1 MRISVHYQID
11 GHLILNE
18 ISLTA
23 EPAPTRRTR
32 YSLEF
37 KQRIVEASFA
47 PGASIARLAREHG
60 LNANQLFNWRY
71 QYRKG
76 QLGPVCLSPPLLPVE
91 VIDPIAAPATSSPPP
106 QTASSLELT
115 LAKGCLSIHGRPD
128 PETLRLVLQV
138 LTA

>member
-1 MRISVHYQID
+1 M
-11 GHLILNE
+11 NE
-18 ISLTA
+18 ISLTT
-23 EPAPTRRTR
+23 EPAPIRRSR
-32 YSLEF
+32 YSPEF

-76 QLGPVCLSPPLLPVE
+76 QLGPVTPSPPLLPVE
-91 VIDPIAAPATSSPPP
+91 VINPIVAPPATSPNP
-106 QTASSLELT
+106 QTPSRLELT
-115 LAKGCLSIHGRPD
+115 LAKGRLSIHGRPD

>member
-1 MRISVHYQID
+1 M
-11 GHLILNE
+11 NE
-18 ISLTA
+18 ISLAA
-23 EPAPTRRTR
+23 EPAPIRRTR

-47 PGASIARLAREHG
+47 PGTSIAQLAREHG

-76 QLGPVCLSPPLLPVE
+76 QLGPVSSSPSLLPVE
-91 VIDPIAAPATSSPPP
+91 VIDPIAAPATTSPPP
-106 QTASSLELT
+106 QTASRLELT
-115 LAKGCLSIHGRPD
+115 LAKGRLSIHGCPD

-138 LTA
+138 LTS

>member
-1 MRISVHYQID
+1 M
-11 GHLILNE
+11 NE
-18 ISLTA
+18 ISPTA
-23 EPAPTRRTR
+23 EPAPSRRTR

-37 KQRIVEASFA
+37 KQRLVQASFA

-76 QLGPVCLSPPLLPVE
+76 QLGPVSPSPLLLPVDI
-91 VIDPIAAPATSSPPP
+91 IDAMAAPASTSPTP

-115 LAKGCLSIHGRPD
+115 LDKGRLSIHGRPD

>member
-1 MRISVHYQID
+1 M
-11 GHLILNE
+11 NE
-18 ISLTA
+18 ILPTA
-23 EPAPTRRTR
+23 EPAPSRRTR

-37 KQRIVEASFA
+37 KHRLVQASFA

-76 QLGPVCLSPPLLPVE
+76 QLGPVSPSPLILTVDI
-91 VIDPIAAPATSSPPP
+91 IDAMAAPASTTPTP
-106 QTASSLELT
+106 QTASHLELT
-115 LAKGCLSIHGRPD
+115 LAKGRLSIHGRPD

>member
-1 MRISVHYQID
+1 M
-11 GHLILNE
+11 NE
-18 ISLTA
+18 ISPTA
-23 EPAPTRRTR
+23 EPARSRRTR

-37 KQRIVEASFA
+37 KQRLVQASFA

-76 QLGPVCLSPPLLPVE
+76 QLGPVSPSPLLLPVDI
-91 VIDPIAAPATSSPPP
+91 IDAMAAPASTSPTP
-106 QTASSLELT
+106 QTASRLELT
-115 LAKGCLSIHGRPD
+115 LAKGRLSIHGRPD

>member
-1 MRISVHYQID
+1 M
-11 GHLILNE
+11 NE
-18 ISLTA
+18 ISPTA
-23 EPAPTRRTR
+23 EPAPSRRTR

-37 KQRIVEASFA
+37 KQRLVQASFA

-76 QLGPVCLSPPLLPVE
+76 QLGPVSLSPLLLPVDI
-91 VIDPIAAPATSSPPP
+91 IDARAAPASTSPTP

-115 LAKGCLSIHGRPD
+115 LAKGRLSIYGRPD

>member
-1 MRISVHYQID
+1 M
-11 GHLILNE
+11 NE
-18 ISLTA
+18 ISPTA
-23 EPAPTRRTR
+23 EPAPSRRTR

-37 KQRIVEASFA
+37 KQRLVQASFA

-60 LNANQLFNWRY
+60 LNANQLFNWRH

-76 QLGPVCLSPPLLPVE
+76 QLGPVSPSPLLLPVDI
-91 VIDPIAAPATSSPPP
+91 IDATAAPASTSPTP

-115 LAKGCLSIHGRPD
+115 LAKGRLSIHGRPD